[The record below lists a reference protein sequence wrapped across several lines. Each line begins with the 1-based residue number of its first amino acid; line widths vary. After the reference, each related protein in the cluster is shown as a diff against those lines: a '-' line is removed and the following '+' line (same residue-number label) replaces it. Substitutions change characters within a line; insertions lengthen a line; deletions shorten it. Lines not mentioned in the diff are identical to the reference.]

1 LPKRSKY
8 GRKLRR
14 FQPAP
19 VSWLNVLDSAS
30 TGQALREAGE
40 PPGRLDG
47 IYGNGESL
55 RLADDHH
62 QALTA
67 GDGSIQEIA
76 FEHRVV
82 LGGQG
87 HDHGRELRAL
97 ALVERLGMRSATDSM
112 SLSWIASG
120 KEAGRK

>member
-1 LPKRSKY
+1 MAANCGVFNPLRFHGSTYWIAPQRDKRCA
-8 GRKLRR
+8 R
-14 FQPAP
+14 P
-19 VSWLNVLDSAS
+19 VSRRA
-30 TGQALREAGE
+30 ALTVFTAMA
-40 PPGRLDG
+40 
-47 IYGNGESL
+47 SL